1 METRIH
7 EVTGAGGVGLHV
19 REIGPE
25 DAPPILLIHG
35 WSQFC
40 GCWEA
45 QAPLAATHRLVS
57 YDLRGHGAS
66 DKPEDPAA
74 YAEAAPW
81 GGDVA
86 AIIAALA
93 LDRPVLVGWSYGS
106 RSVASYLEQH
116 GSDALAGIVLVG
128 GVLAIGS
135 AREPWMAGPG
145 SPGSERDLY
154 TADLPRR
161 LAATARFVEACTP
174 APLERLLFARMVGAN
189 MLCPAHVRRAMFAG
203 DHDLRPAYAEL
214 ARPGLVIQ
222 GAQDDVVTLAVGET
236 AAQIM
241 PKGRFSVYERVG
253 HVPFLEDPDL
263 FNADLA
269 AFVQEARAT

>member
-1 METRIH
+1 METRVYQI
-7 EVTGAGGVGLHV
+7 EGAGGVGLHV
-19 REIGPE
+19 REMGPE

-35 WSQFC
+35 WSQYC

-74 YAEAAPW
+74 YAEADPW
-81 GGDVA
+81 GADVA
-86 AIIAALA
+86 AIIAARA
-93 LDRPVLVGWSYGS
+93 LDRPLLVGWSYGS
-106 RSVASYLEQH
+106 RSVAAYLDLYGAE
-116 GSDALAGIVLVG
+116 ALAGVVLVG
-128 GVLAIGS
+128 GVLAIGK
-135 AREPWMAGPG
+135 AREDWMAGPG

-154 TADLPRR
+154 TTDLPRR

-174 APLERLLFARMVGAN
+174 APLERLLFARMMGAN

-203 DHDLRPAYAEL
+203 DHDLRPTYAEL
-214 ARPGLVIQ
+214 TKPGLVIH
-222 GAQDDVVTLAVGET
+222 GAQDDVVAPAVGET
-236 AAQIM
+236 AARIM
-241 PKGRFSVYERVG
+241 PKGRLSTYAGVG
-253 HVPFLEDPDL
+253 HVPFLEDPDR